1 MAVDPTFRAAI
12 STPRTAASTANRVC
26 SHGRIASAT
35 AVARR
40 NRSEASRP
48 AIIAA
53 TPIITR
59 IAPGPSGKATNDWKK
74 NGTDRAT
81 AAQPNQLEAASSVIR
96 HTALHVSAVAQPL
109 ASASSATTP
118 GYPNSANAGATIA
131 GSPGA

>member
-1 MAVDPTFRAAI
+1 MSVDPTFRAAI
-12 STPRTAASTANRVC
+12 SAPRTSASTAKRVC

-40 NRSEASRP
+40 KRSDAARP
-48 AIIAA
+48 ASIAA
-53 TPIITR
+53 TPTITR
-59 IAPGPSGKATNDWKK
+59 IAPGPSGNATNDWKK

-81 AAQPNQLEAASSVIR
+81 AAQPNQLDTASSVIR

-109 ASASSATTP
+109 ASASSTTTP
-118 GYPNSANAGATIA
+118 GYPNSANAGATSA